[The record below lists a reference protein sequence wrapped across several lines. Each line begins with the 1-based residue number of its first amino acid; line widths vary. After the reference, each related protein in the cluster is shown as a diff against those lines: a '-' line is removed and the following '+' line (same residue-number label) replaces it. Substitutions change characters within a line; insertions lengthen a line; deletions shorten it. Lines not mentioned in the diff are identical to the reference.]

1 MKTCTLKQRLKLY
14 KAALEEYRKYNWWN
28 EFLCHLFENEFSV
41 NFRLLKEVKELVP
54 KKMLDSYVVFDE
66 NGHGW
71 DSGKG
76 VRELFL
82 KKLIAYTD
90 KKINGTY
97 ENKNAKAKA

>member
-1 MKTCTLKQRLKLY
+1 
-14 KAALEEYRKYNWWN
+14 
-28 EFLCHLFENEFSV
+28 
-41 NFRLLKEVKELVP
+41 
-54 KKMLDSYVVFDE
+54 MLDSHVVFDE
-66 NGHGW
+66 NWHGW

-82 KKLIAYTD
+82 KKLIACTE